1 MNIQYIINTQNY
13 ATPINIQVKQE
24 SQPATHTIFHC
35 SYCNEI
41 FQNKKD
47 LKLHKEEK
55 HSQIVK
61 NEQKARKINAERDS
75 QGAGNQY
82 LPQQSRFRCEFCF
95 KGFDQSHRLKQHEIS
110 HREPIFSCDQV
121 NYVKNHD
128 LVLNVLFFSVKKSL
142 NVNID

>member
-24 SQPATHTIFHC
+24 SLPTTHTIFHC

-47 LKLHKEEK
+47 MKLHKEEK

-61 NEQKARKINAERDS
+61 NEQKARKAHASLSNDTQEV
-75 QGAGNQY
+75 GNQFV
-82 LPQQSRFRCEFCF
+82 PQHSRFRCEFCF

-110 HREPIFSCDQV
+110 HREPMFACDQV
-121 NYVKNHD
+121 NYVN
-128 LVLNVLFFSVKKSL
+128 NT
-142 NVNID
+142 